1 MFTSSPDLDPS
12 MQRRFADALS
22 GMSYDNPVHR
32 AVLDAEGLHHWEAPQ
47 LDGYS
52 ALREACMRQG
62 LFAKPTAK
70 SAAD

>member
-1 MFTSSPDLDPS
+1 
-12 MQRRFADALS
+12 
-22 GMSYDNPVHR
+22 MSYDNPVHR

-52 ALREACMRQG
+52 ALREACIRQG

-70 SAAD
+70 SAAE